1 MSYIMCIIF
10 THFEVHVSPDVGALD
25 KAIADKT
32 VNLVNPYV
40 VRKMPLGEELRA
52 TFDAKINWFVEQ
64 FDQDS
69 TLERGHS
76 WFSGVSTEAHLKMLA
91 GVSSLTKQLDLDSL
105 SDVPKGPRRDKFSQV
120 LLGLGCFA
128 CKPDSWYVGPER
140 NDVAAVRLALQGE
153 RRVAVMCFTN
163 LLDWYIERQG
173 AEASQTWEAIRQW
186 LQGLSMDEVVAKNQ
200 AAVDAGQPS
209 IMTLFTLTVGDL
221 TYIPIGWIMAETSLN
236 NTKPV
241 GLRCPAFHAHADAI
255 KAAEALAG
263 SYPEPMRETLNFAI
277 DAMKARVA

>member
-1 MSYIMCIIF
+1 
-10 THFEVHVSPDVGALD
+10 
-25 KAIADKT
+25 
-32 VNLVNPYV
+32 
-40 VRKMPLGEELRA
+40 
-52 TFDAKINWFVEQ
+52 
-64 FDQDS
+64 
-69 TLERGHS
+69 
-76 WFSGVSTEAHLKMLA
+76 
-91 GVSSLTKQLDLDSL
+91 
-105 SDVPKGPRRDKFSQV
+105 
-120 LLGLGCFA
+120 
-128 CKPDSWYVGPER
+128 
-140 NDVAAVRLALQGE
+140 
-153 RRVAVMCFTN
+153 
-163 LLDWYIERQG
+163 
-173 AEASQTWEAIRQW
+173 
-186 LQGLSMDEVVAKNQ
+186 MDEVVAKNQ